1 MLGIQGQ
8 QMCHCLRVACLESET
23 VQAVITQLP
32 NGLNGFNSLQL
43 PESGPST
50 GEGSRPVSP
59 LLRPSA
65 ELVATA
71 VEKGSIMWHLCYRRG
86 FPEKSPSLFIT

>member
-59 LLRPSA
+59 LLPPSA

-71 VEKGSIMWHLCYRRG
+71 VEKGSIMWHLCCRRG

>member
-1 MLGIQGQ
+1 
-8 QMCHCLRVACLESET
+8 MCHCLRVACLESET

-59 LLRPSA
+59 LLPPSA

-71 VEKGSIMWHLCYRRG
+71 VEKGSIMWHQYYRRG